1 MNFFSSDI
9 KGLNKTMG
17 RAFTNFDPVIGSES
31 CFRSHRH
38 EVFILKKSEINEK
51 FIFKRVFAYH
61 NSMIY
66 LG

>member
-1 MNFFSSDI
+1 
-9 KGLNKTMG
+9 MG
-17 RAFTNFDPVIGSES
+17 RVFTNFDPVIGSES
-31 CFRSHRH
+31 FFRSHRH
-38 EVFILKKSEINEK
+38 EVFILKKSNINET